1 MLGIDFC
8 GVGLQCHVSAG
19 VQHVVIQSSCRLH
32 PFWSPVWLRSTLV
45 YVAVSPP
52 RRTAQLAAA
61 SPSRRSLGT
70 DSVDEENLALARFQ
84 LEKGRGPHGPCQPL
98 GESSYPCPAGGQSMV
113 FLKARPP
120 CTTSLCGVTSGSREG
135 RGARTVAIPAPR
147 RAFVTQPSSS
157 SLAEALSGAGSG
169 HRRPKPLILFESL
182 NFPTDN
188 KHCSFWHKRL
198 RLLLLENGSALTQ
211 VTQPWCFRRVVSGR
225 RESTKNGLSC
235 ISERHTCFRG
245 APPHLR
251 GSSRGVPAR
260 AFGRRV

>member
-1 MLGIDFC
+1 MPAPG
-8 GVGLQCHVSAG
+8 GVFVPLSG
-19 VQHVVIQSSCRLH
+19 R
-32 PFWSPVWLRSTLV
+32 WPVNGFL
-45 YVAVSPP
+45 
-52 RRTAQLAAA
+52 
-61 SPSRRSLGT
+61 
-70 DSVDEENLALARFQ
+70 
-84 LEKGRGPHGPCQPL
+84 KGQAPLYNQPL
-98 GESSYPCPAGGQSMV
+98 RRHV
-113 FLKARPP
+113 
-120 CTTSLCGVTSGSREG
+120 GVTGRSRCPNCG
-135 RGARTVAIPAPR
+135 DFRTQTC
-147 RAFVTQPSSS
+147 AFVTQPSSS

-245 APPHLR
+245 APPHLQ

-260 AFGRRV
+260 PFGRRV